1 MGSLRK
7 LEIVSM
13 IVEYQ
18 IGTTMQK
25 YLLCKGASVSLPD
38 AKENPS
44 SYRRCK
50 LALKLENNISFV
62 QF

>member
-1 MGSLRK
+1 MDTHIFT
-7 LEIVSM
+7 EI
-13 IVEYQ
+13 Q
-18 IGTTMQK
+18 CNW
-25 YLLCKGASVSLPD
+25 LLVSLPD

-50 LALKLENNISFV
+50 LALNLENYISFV